1 MRNLLL
7 RICCLLSLISAVSI
21 ATPQSAYASGASG
34 DLSNRSK
41 CKLNTPLIG
50 WAGSAAMHPNGL
62 LYAATTVSPYSSMY
76 RSSSTAVFAINPE
89 TIQNDLCAIVET
101 YTSSDTYAGM
111 TVEVIPS
118 VLASDSTGNLYFGKG
133 SMEGFKLNYV
143 PANAPASSPFTGI
156 KTFTIPKPS
165 DNFAS
170 TQLAATN
177 DYVLVGGVGW
187 TPGSGM
193 TMYYTILDTDDIK
206 NASVLTPNWKQFGI
220 GPGTF
225 DSVVGLANGQFFIAN
240 NVSFDSSSPIVI
252 AFLNPVTG
260 VLTNPFNLTSRQA
273 GIVPCSA
280 PGLAFSKIFSCISP
294 SAIMGQDNNLYFSM
308 HIQARGSAQTAKVVM
323 RYDFATNTWKGL
335 GSLTAKPTV
344 INALNNLYTYG
355 GAGMIADADGNVV
368 IAANG
373 IWNTKLTKVALLRNG
388 VWSEGT
394 ANNSQAS
401 FGKPSI
407 NIITVGGEVR
417 VSDIFTLQG
426 ANSNQSIHGTW
437 LATWAAPL
445 NAGGTLGTAKCSPNI
460 VIEDGAPFVKSTSIS
475 GVIYTKENCDATR
488 YLAVASASDTPP
500 TSPNVSD
507 IKTFSP
513 ANATFS
519 VNGLST
525 GWNYVHVRLYD
536 ASSAI
541 EKWVTNQVYVD
552 TSITVGASI
561 AISNGSRT
569 PNYKDTWSMRG
580 SSYTASGYTRS
591 SIGMIRITGITDP
604 SGLASYAIND
614 QPAVAFDSN
623 SINQPIPVN
632 FDSITDTVGISLTL
646 TDGAGNTE
654 IRGIRPLTYDVA
666 PPSISVDPTPTFTAT
681 TGVFSGTIGLTG
693 GTITDD
699 LYAASGRQYWGV
711 WVANAKCVGDVVGGC
726 PTATDSQL
734 RWGAVPVSDPTSIP
748 WNLLHGV
755 NQAPSSGLYRTY
767 IRVLDGAGNAS
778 TTAITVDTT
787 VTMTTNKIYMPLNFS
802 QR

>member
-1 MRNLLL
+1 M
-7 RICCLLSLISAVSI
+7 
-21 ATPQSAYASGASG
+21 
-34 DLSNRSK
+34 
-41 CKLNTPLIG
+41 
-50 WAGSAAMHPNGL
+50 
-62 LYAATTVSPYSSMY
+62 YSSS
-76 RSSSTAVFAINPE
+76 RTAVFAIDPE
-89 TIQNDLCAIVET
+89 KIQNDPCDIIVET
-101 YTSSDTYAGM
+101 YTSSVANANM
-111 TVEVIPS
+111 SVEVIPS

-143 PANAPASSPFTGI
+143 PADAPASSPFAGI
-156 KTFTIPKPS
+156 KTFIIPKPS

-193 TMYYTILDTDDIK
+193 TMYYTTLKTADIK
-206 NASVLTPNWKQFGI
+206 NTSVLIPDWKNFGY
-220 GPGTF
+220 GPGNF
-225 DSVVGLANGQFFIAN
+225 DSVVGLANGQFFMAN
-240 NVSFDSSSPIVI
+240 QVSQGGKNPIVI
-252 AFLNPVTG
+252 AFLNPATG
-260 VLTNPFNLTSRQA
+260 VLTNPFDLTSRQ
-273 GIVPCSA
+273 GGVVPCSA
-280 PGLAFSKIFSCISP
+280 PGLPFSDIFGCGSP
-294 SAIMGQDNNLYFSM
+294 GAIMGMDNNLYFNM
-308 HIQARGSAQTAKVVM
+308 NIQARGISQNAKVAM

-335 GSLTAKPTV
+335 GSSTLKPTV
-344 INALNNLYTYG
+344 VRILDNLNTYG
-355 GAGMIADADGNVV
+355 GSAMLADTDGNFVM
-368 IAANG
+368 AANG
-373 IWNTKLTKVALLRNG
+373 IWDTRLTKVALLRNG
-388 VWSEGT
+388 VWSEGI

-417 VSDIFTLQG
+417 LSNIFTLQG
-426 ANSNQSIHGTW
+426 ANNIQANHGTW

-445 NAGGTLGTAKCSPNI
+445 NTGSTFGIAKCSPNI
-460 VIEDGAPFVKSTSIS
+460 VIEDGAPFVRSTSIS
-475 GVIYTKENCDATR
+475 GVIYTKENCNATR
-488 YLAVASASDTPP
+488 YLAVASASETPP
-500 TSPNVSD
+500 TSPNASD

-513 ANATFS
+513 ANATFNVS
-519 VNGLST
+519 GLST

-541 EKWVTNQVYVD
+541 EEWVTNQVYVD

-561 AISNGSRT
+561 AVSNGSGS

-580 SSYTASGYTRS
+580 SSYTASEYTRS
-591 SIGMIRITGITDP
+591 SIGTIRVTGITDP
-604 SGLASYAIND
+604 SGLASYVIND
-614 QPAVAFDSN
+614 QPAVNFDSN
-623 SINQPIPVN
+623 NINQPIPVN
-632 FDSITDTVGISLTL
+632 FNSITSTVGISLTL

-654 IRGIRPLTYDVA
+654 IRGIRPLTYDVE
-666 PPSISVDPTPTFTAT
+666 PPSISVDPTPAFTAT
-681 TGVFSGTIGLTG
+681 PGVFSGTIGLTG

-734 RWGAVPVSDPTSIP
+734 RWGAVPVTDPTSIP

-755 NQAPSSGLYRTY
+755 NQVPSSGLYRTY

-778 TTAITVDTT
+778 TTAVTVDTN
-787 VTMTTNKIYMPLNFS
+787 VTMTETKIYMPLNFS